1 MLNFDPQGH
10 DPGRV
15 MILYESPREE
25 VHIYQFLQF
34 YHKVNDFS
42 AYPLD
47 YISLM
52 IATSATLRLN
62 HDSKLLIADRS
73 GVH

>member
-15 MILYESPREE
+15 MILYASPPEE
-25 VHIYQFLQF
+25 VPIYQFLHF
-34 YHKVNDFS
+34 YHKMNDFS

-47 YISLM
+47 YI
-52 IATSATLRLN
+52 A
-62 HDSKLLIADRS
+62 
-73 GVH
+73 